1 MTQVMPFE
9 KRGTHMGDIREERLK
24 SELAELLKKQTVFM
38 ESRSLGGA
46 TDSEI
51 LEYELRQ
58 EIVKQICDEL
68 GHSNES

>member
-1 MTQVMPFE
+1 MKE
-9 KRGTHMGDIREERLK
+9 IRAQQLET
-24 SELAELLKKQTVFM
+24 ELSELLKKQVEFV

-51 LEYELRQ
+51 LEYEVRQ

-68 GHSNES
+68 GHTN